1 MTNYYERLIKSD
13 SICIAMNYSDFE
25 IRRIYFSGKDSILNI
40 GSLIEG
46 NRESYIVESP
56 NELYVAKS
64 PFFRN
69 PYTLSL
75 VAKKGKTFVTLHEIK
90 ESSNDTI
97 FYVSLPKEYSTSHG
111 FEHFIND
118 KSFTGTYLSEDQKL
132 RLNFSQDGKVEG
144 LEDFNRYI
152 VHSHTLTNFDIV
164 TFQKKSKDNIIK
176 GAFEKIVENK
186 SFHWRKVGKDI
197 WLYNLSDKHGF
208 GEVTTLFTK
217 LKKVD

>member
-1 MTNYYERLIKSD
+1 MD
-13 SICIAMNYSDFE
+13 FSDFE
-25 IRRIYFSGKDSILNI
+25 IRRIYFNGKDSILNI

-46 NRESYIVESP
+46 NRESYIVKSP

-75 VAKKGKTFVTLHEIK
+75 ADKKGKTFLALHEIK
-90 ESSNDTI
+90 GSSNDTI
-97 FYVSLPKEYSTSHG
+97 FYVSLPKEYDTTNG
-111 FEHFIND
+111 FEYFLND

-176 GAFEKIVENK
+176 GAFEKIVKNK
-186 SFHWRKVGKDI
+186 SFHWVKVGSDI
-197 WLYNLSDKHGF
+197 WLYNLSDETPVA
-208 GEVTTLFTK
+208 EVTTLFAK
-217 LKKVD
+217 LKKVN